1 MLCNQFTG
9 MFLRGFNR
17 DVRGSIYI
25 YITNYNYL
33 ALSEN
38 GVCPQVSIL
47 YWEKNKWILYWYPI
61 FKQAQVKATH

>member
-1 MLCNQFTG
+1 MKFHEKPWKSMEKC
-9 MFLRGFNR
+9 R
-17 DVRGSIYI
+17 DLIKPYK
-25 YITNYNYL
+25 TNYNYL

-47 YWEKNKWILYWYPI
+47 YWEKTKWILYWYPI